1 MDSIYISGQMFR
13 DMLISAAG
21 ELEAR
26 KQEINE
32 LNVFPVPDG
41 DTGTNMSM
49 TMNAAL
55 RELSRLGACTVAE
68 VTDTAASSLLRGAR
82 GNSGVILSLLF
93 RGIARTL
100 SNSNEAS
107 GGDFAKALQCGV
119 DAAYKA
125 VMKPAEGT
133 ILTVAREA
141 AAAADRAANNISDNE
156 NDSGKTEPDFIQVF
170 KVACDQA
177 EATLAKTPEML
188 PVLKK
193 AGVVDAGG
201 KGLVVIFK
209 AMLRA
214 LENGGVIETA
224 AVQAIAQSQI
234 AGGAAGDADE
244 EINFTY
250 CTEFIINKSGESE
263 KDPLALRAFL
273 ESIGDCVLVADDNNF
288 IKVHCHTDNPGNAIQ
303 EALTFGYLT
312 DMKIDNMRIQHEKK
326 SVANLENVVPEK
338 PYGFVVVAAGKGIA
352 ELFTELGADRI
363 VEGGQTMNPSTE
375 DILAN
380 IEATPAHT
388 VFVLPNNKNIILAA
402 EQAVALSDRTVYV
415 LHTKTVPQGL
425 AALLN
430 FNPEVD
436 VTTNSHNMEAA
447 ADHVKTGLITFA
459 ARDSDFDGS
468 KITKNEIL
476 ALTGGKI
483 SFTDNDPV
491 KAAAKL
497 TLKLADKNTSYIS
510 LIFGQG
516 VTQEQADEVQ
526 TLVAEKLGS
535 QAEINVIDGGQPI
548 YHFIISVE

>member
-1 MDSIYISGQMFR
+1 MDSVYISGLMLR
-13 DMLISAAG
+13 DMLISAANAL
-21 ELEAR
+21 ELR

-49 TMNAAL
+49 TMNAAV
-55 RELSRLGACTVAE
+55 RELSRLSVCTVAE
-68 VTDTAASSLLRGAR
+68 VSNTAASSLLRGAR

-100 SNSNEAS
+100 SDRSEAS
-107 GGDFAKALQCGV
+107 GSDFAKALQCGV

-141 AAAADRAANNISDNE
+141 AAAADRAAKNIIDE
-156 NDSGKTEPDFIQVF
+156 TEPDFKQVF
-170 KVACDQA
+170 KAACDEA
-177 EATLAKTPEML
+177 ETTLAKTPEML

-201 KGLVVIFK
+201 KGFVVILQ
-209 AMLRA
+209 AMLKTLEGGIIEIPAIQPA
-214 LENGGVIETA
+214 L
-224 AVQAIAQSQI
+224 QSQTVRSVV
-234 AGGAAGDADE
+234 GEADE

-250 CTEFIINKSGESE
+250 CTEFIINKSAEAE

-273 ESIGDCVLVADDNNF
+273 ESMGDCVLVADDNSF

-303 EALTFGYLT
+303 EALTYGYLS
-312 DMKIDNMRIQHEKK
+312 DMKIDNMRLQHEKK
-326 SVANLENVVPEK
+326 AMENLERVEPEK
-338 PYGFVVVAAGKGIA
+338 PYGFVAVAAGKGIA

-388 VFVLPNNKNIILAA
+388 VIVLPNNKNIILAA
-402 EQAVALSDRTVYV
+402 EQAVSLSDRTVYV

-425 AALLN
+425 TALLN
-430 FNPEVD
+430 FDADID
-436 VTTNSHNMEAA
+436 VTSNMRNMEAA
-447 ADHVKTGLITFA
+447 AEHVKTGLITFA
-459 ARDSDFDGS
+459 ARDSDFDGNRIS
-468 KITKNEIL
+468 KNEII

-483 SFTDNDPV
+483 AFTDSDPV
-491 KAAAKL
+491 RAAARL
-497 TLKLADKNTSYIS
+497 TLKMADKNTAYIS
-510 LIFGQG
+510 VIYGLG
-516 VTQEQADEVQ
+516 VTPEQADEARN
-526 TLVAEKLGS
+526 LIADKLGS
-535 QAEINVIDGGQPI
+535 QAEINVIEGGQPV